1 MAPEERKRHRRPS
14 AADETN
20 SDDDNDAPIV
30 SPEDLVNLAFQQV
43 PSLEPQPTPEIDP
56 GSDSKIRHGTFDIHW
71 DPRLSCRVVDF
82 IGDIEVRRMRPA
94 IRCPFH
100 STPVLSPHRVDV
112 NPSVGGLAS
121 GSWGRLP
128 KSDLAEEAT
137 HECLATICGATIPAP
152 SLVPTASHENMVDSR
167 PSQSRVSVYQYT
179 LNKAK
184 PKTSLRNDDGA
195 FAFIPQ
201 TGPVTLDTELGL
213 LELQVGDVGVVPAG
227 IHLSISPSK
236 TAGAEVLSGG
246 CAGYVLEVVGT
257 GFDLAADSDFAV
269 ASGPLSHDEGP
280 LDADGKEWTHFVKDS
295 SAPRPPTLPSYMT
308 ASGAIPA
315 WMPPNPPPSHRNTAR
330 RPKQH
335 EKEAEEKCDGGQ
347 SEPATDGKLNP
358 LRQYTLAHGPLD
370 VVAWEVEGS
379 RCEDLPYKVR
389 MSVPGPDQREPW
401 PVLRADHGD
410 GHVTEL
416 RMFDSRVQT
425 PLWDA
430 PNAAAAAASSSTSH
444 VPDDAGAGDR
454 EKPRDGLNVAYGV
467 IRGPK
472 GDQAWR
478 GLRAGDLVVQA
489 PGAKDAAA
497 AAVVPD
503 PIPHSDPSQCHDL
516 LGFSFTF
523 PGKLGFSEWAL
534 AEHPARI
541 SSTTT

>member
-20 SDDDNDAPIV
+20 QDDDNDAPIV
-30 SPEDLVNLAFQQV
+30 SPEDLVSLAFQQI
-43 PSLEPQPTPEIDP
+43 PSLETESTPEIDP

-82 IGDIEVRRMRPA
+82 IGDIEVRRLRPA

-112 NPSVGGLAS
+112 DSSVRGLAS

-152 SLVPTASHENMVDSR
+152 SLAPAASHGNMLDAR
-167 PSQSRVSVYQYT
+167 PSQSRTSVYQYT
-179 LNKAK
+179 LNKTKA
-184 PKTSLRNDDGA
+184 KTSLRNDDGA
-195 FAFIPQ
+195 LAFIPQ

-213 LELQVGDVGVVPAG
+213 LDLRVGDVGVVPAG
-227 IHLSISPSK
+227 IHLSLSPSK
-236 TAGAEVLSGG
+236 TAGAEVLSQG

-257 GFDLAADSDFAV
+257 GFDLAADSDVAV
-269 ASGPLSHDEGP
+269 ASGPRSHEEGP
-280 LDADGKEWTHFVKDS
+280 TDDDGKEWTHFVKDS
-295 SAPRPPTLPSYMT
+295 RAPRPLMLPSYMT

-315 WMPPNPPPSHRNTAR
+315 WVPPNPPPTYRKPG
-330 RPKQH
+330 RPSKQGQ
-335 EKEAEEKCDGGQ
+335 EEECDGGK
-347 SEPATDGKLNP
+347 SGPATDGKINP
-358 LRQYTLAHGPLD
+358 LQQYTLAHGPLD

-379 RCEDLPYKVR
+379 RCADLPYKVR
-389 MSVPGPDQREPW
+389 MSAPGPDQREPW

-416 RMFDSRVQT
+416 RMFKSQVQT

-430 PNAAAAAASSSTSH
+430 PRAPAGVASSGTSD
-444 VPDDAGAGDR
+444 VSDSAGAGDR
-454 EKPRDGLNVAYGV
+454 EQPRDGLNVAYGV

-472 GDQAWR
+472 GDETWR

-489 PGAKDAAA
+489 PGARDSAT
-497 AAVVPD
+497 AVSKSMLD
-503 PIPHSDPSQCHDL
+503 SDPSQCHDF

-523 PGKLGFSEWAL
+523 PGKLGFSEWAM

-541 SSTTT
+541 SSKTT